1 MTKGFS
7 RAALLGLVFGLV
19 ALPFATTAVSPLQ
32 ETSGSQGRSSASS
45 ALESRPSGNLSPVEQ
60 KFVEGAYAR
69 GLAAIGAGQ
78 VAFEASSIHEVR
90 LLAAHT
96 LKQRVDI
103 EQKLAALAKT
113 KGIDALPDQLDATSR
128 ESLETL
134 AESSQDNDFELRYC
148 SMLVA
153 GYLREI
159 RAFQG
164 QADNASDPDLRA
176 LAAEIAAE
184 LKQHLAIALVIQRAL
199 ATALDEGPANTSV

>member
-1 MTKGFS
+1 M
-7 RAALLGLVFGLV
+7 
-19 ALPFATTAVSPLQ
+19 
-32 ETSGSQGRSSASS
+32 
-45 ALESRPSGNLSPVEQ
+45 
-60 KFVEGAYAR
+60 
-69 GLAAIGAGQ
+69 
-78 VAFEASSIHEVR
+78 
-90 LLAAHT
+90 
-96 LKQRVDI
+96 
-103 EQKLAALAKT
+103 
-113 KGIDALPDQLDATSR
+113 PDQLDATSR

-153 GYLREI
+153 GYLREV